1 MESKDLSIVIVTFKS
16 EDIISK
22 CLKSIPNDI
31 KVIIVENSKNEK
43 FKKDLEN
50 KYKK

>member
-31 KVIIVENSKNEK
+31 NVIIVENSNNKILKK
-43 FKKDLEN
+43 FRK
-50 KYKK
+50 

>member
-1 MESKDLSIVIVTFKS
+1 MESKDISIVIVTFKS

-43 FKKDLEN
+43 SDRYRWIRF
-50 KYKK
+50 YW